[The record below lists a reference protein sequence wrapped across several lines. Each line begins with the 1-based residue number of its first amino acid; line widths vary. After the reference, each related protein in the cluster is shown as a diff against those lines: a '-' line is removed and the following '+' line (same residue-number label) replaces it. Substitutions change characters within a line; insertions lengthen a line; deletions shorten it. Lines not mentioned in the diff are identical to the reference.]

1 MIIIYA
7 TAWKANQRKLD
18 SKAWGKMNHKNIQE
32 AFRDNLKWEEMTKEI
47 EKNDKHK
54 NAIREN
60 GWKYAWLSFEWKNAH
75 YLGKIQFW
83 IYFRHTIVTGSDRLF
98 FPPNDLK
105 ESIVIDQYLNR
116 N

>member
-1 MIIIYA
+1 MIIINV

-18 SKAWGKMNHKNIQE
+18 SKAWGKMNHNNIQE

-60 GWKYAWLSFEWKNAH
+60 GWKYAWLTSEWKNAH

-83 IYFRHTIVTGSDRLF
+83 INFRRTIVTGSDRLF
-98 FPPNDLK
+98 FLPNDLK
-105 ESIVIDQYLNR
+105 ESIVIDQYLNS

>member
-1 MIIIYA
+1 MIIINV

-18 SKAWGKMNHKNIQE
+18 SKAWGKMNHNNIQE

-60 GWKYAWLSFEWKNAH
+60 GWKYAWLTSEWKNAH
-75 YLGKIQFW
+75 YLGKIQFGLTSGVRSSPEV
-83 IYFRHTIVTGSDRLF
+83 IVYFSFQTI
-98 FPPNDLK
+98 
-105 ESIVIDQYLNR
+105 
-116 N
+116 